1 MNSWVL
7 LLAALAAGCLRF
19 GSAEGDPLP
28 PSLVELVRTSP
39 ISSIEDL
46 QQLLEQETDS
56 QEVEPDEPSANEIH
70 SNDTR
75 GRYRRNLV
83 DAQPAQ
89 QAVCKVR
96 TEVMEVTRAMLD
108 RRNANFLLWPPCV
121 EVQRCSGCCNTRML
135 QCVPTVT
142 QTRYLQVTRI
152 QYIDKRPHYDKAVI
166 SVEDHTSCRCQ
177 THPSATAAARSTSLP
192 PPPPRLTPK
201 PPSLSKEDLHRHD
214 NMKANQRFHVDDR
227 GQLERQWQDKYS
239 LSHTQPRTHTQTHPI
254 AGAGTQVGTHTQPHT
269 HTQTHPIA
277 GSGTQVGTHT
287 QPHTHTQTHPMAGSG
302 TQVGTHT
309 DTHTQMGP
317 SHELPIGHGSGYEGG
332 RGEERGSQTPHRT
345 HTDTQPNT
353 GERQHIDN
361 TERTQEIGRQQQL
374 QQYYQQQQYLQQQR
388 QYQQQQQQQHQQHQQ
403 QQYQPYSQE
412 PELRTQYKHNA
423 PQSDSS
429 GPPDTKQPANHKP
442 ELVHSNTEPT
452 DDNDSSTEVANRD
465 ALKDT
470 EVTRQAATEVTNH
483 RKEDDKERHSQTELS
498 NQEQRHSESTN
509 QGDSVTEEE
518 SRKKL
523 LELLQRELG
532 QKQQHHPP
540 HPHLP
545 HQDHHHPHHRQS
557 RTQTTTTQRPVPPTL
572 SSSRAPG
579 WSPSTPSPPPK
590 PPQGPFRP
598 ALPRGRRRRK
608 HRSRISKAAL
618 RTMIM

>member
-1 MNSWVL
+1 
-7 LLAALAAGCLRF
+7 
-19 GSAEGDPLP
+19 
-28 PSLVELVRTSP
+28 
-39 ISSIEDL
+39 
-46 QQLLEQETDS
+46 
-56 QEVEPDEPSANEIH
+56 
-70 SNDTR
+70 
-75 GRYRRNLV
+75 
-83 DAQPAQ
+83 
-89 QAVCKVR
+89 
-96 TEVMEVTRAMLD
+96 MEVTRAMLD

-135 QCVPTVT
+135 QCVPMVT

-166 SVEDHTSCRCQ
+166 SVEDHASCRCQ

-192 PPPPRLTPK
+192 PPSPRLTPK

-214 NMKANQRFHVDDR
+214 DMKANQRFHVDDR
-227 GQLERQWQDKYS
+227 GQLERQWQNKYTLS
-239 LSHTQPRTHTQTHPI
+239 LTQPRTHTL
-254 AGAGTQVGTHTQPHT
+254 VGTGPGRHTL
-269 HTQTHPIA
+269 A
-277 GSGTQVGTHT
+277 G
-287 QPHTHTQTHPMAGSG
+287 THTQTHPMAGAG
-302 TQVGTHT
+302 MQVGTHT
-309 DTHTQMGP
+309 DTHTQTGP
-317 SHELPIGHGSGYEGG
+317 SSELPIGHGSGYEGG

-374 QQYYQQQQYLQQQR
+374 QQYYQQQQYLQQQQ
-388 QYQQQQQQQHQQHQQ
+388 QYQQQQHQQQQHQQHQQ

-412 PELRTQYKHNA
+412 PALRTQYKHNA

-470 EVTRQAATEVTNH
+470 EVTSQRQAATEVNNH

-498 NQEQRHSESTN
+498 NQEQRHSESTNHKHRGSELTN

-618 RTMIM
+618 RIMIM

>member
-7 LLAALAAGCLRF
+7 LLASLAAGCLRF

-70 SNDTR
+70 SNDTH

-135 QCVPTVT
+135 QCVPMVT

-166 SVEDHTSCRCQ
+166 SVEDHASCRCQ

-192 PPPPRLTPK
+192 PPSPRLTPK

-214 NMKANQRFHVDDR
+214 DMKANQRFHVDDR
-227 GQLERQWQDKYS
+227 GQLERQWQNKYTLS
-239 LSHTQPRTHTQTHPI
+239 LTQPRTHTL
-254 AGAGTQVGTHTQPHT
+254 VGTGPGRHTL
-269 HTQTHPIA
+269 A
-277 GSGTQVGTHT
+277 G
-287 QPHTHTQTHPMAGSG
+287 THTQTHPMAGAG
-302 TQVGTHT
+302 MQVGTHT
-309 DTHTQMGP
+309 DTHTQTGP
-317 SHELPIGHGSGYEGG
+317 SSELPIGHGSGYEGG

-374 QQYYQQQQYLQQQR
+374 QQYYQQQQYLQQQQ
-388 QYQQQQQQQHQQHQQ
+388 QYQQQQHQQQQHQQHQQ

-412 PELRTQYKHNA
+412 PALRTQYKHNA

-470 EVTRQAATEVTNH
+470 EVTSQRQAATEVTNH

-498 NQEQRHSESTN
+498 NQEQRHSESTNHKHRGSELTN

-618 RTMIM
+618 RIMIM

>member
-56 QEVEPDEPSANEIH
+56 QDEPLANEIH

-75 GRYRRNLV
+75 GRYRRNL

-166 SVEDHTSCRCQ
+166 SVEDHASCRCQ

-227 GQLERQWQDKYS
+227 GQLERQWQNKYT
-239 LSHTQPRTHTQTHPI
+239 LSHTQPRTHTH
-254 AGAGTQVGTHTQPHT
+254 
-269 HTQTHPIA
+269 
-277 GSGTQVGTHT
+277 
-287 QPHTHTQTHPMAGSG
+287 THPMAGAG
-302 TQVGTHT
+302 T
-309 DTHTQMGP
+309 
-317 SHELPIGHGSGYEGG
+317 
-332 RGEERGSQTPHRT
+332 
-345 HTDTQPNT
+345 
-353 GERQHIDN
+353 
-361 TERTQEIGRQQQL
+361 
-374 QQYYQQQQYLQQQR
+374 
-388 QYQQQQQQQHQQHQQ
+388 
-403 QQYQPYSQE
+403 QYQPYSQE

-470 EVTRQAATEVTNH
+470 EVTSQGQAVTEVTNH

-498 NQEQRHSESTN
+498 NQEQKHSESTN
-509 QGDSVTEEE
+509 QADSVTEEE

-545 HQDHHHPHHRQS
+545 HQDHHHPHYRQS
-557 RTQTTTTQRPVPPTL
+557 RTQTTTTQRPVPPLL

>member
-56 QEVEPDEPSANEIH
+56 QEVEPDESSANEIH

-166 SVEDHTSCRCQ
+166 SVEDHASCRCQ

-227 GQLERQWQDKYS
+227 GQLERQWQNKYT
-239 LSHTQPRTHTQTHPI
+239 LSHTQPRTHTQTHPM
-254 AGAGTQVGTHTQPHT
+254 AGAGTQVGTHT
-269 HTQTHPIA
+269 
-277 GSGTQVGTHT
+277 HT
-287 QPHTHTQTHPMAGSG
+287 QPRTHTQTHPMAGSG

-388 QYQQQQQQQHQQHQQ
+388 QYQQQQQQQQQQHQQHQQ

-470 EVTRQAATEVTNH
+470 EVTSQGQAVTEVTNH
-483 RKEDDKERHSQTELS
+483 GKEDDKERHSQTELS
-498 NQEQRHSESTN
+498 NQEQKHSESTN